1 MQHHAVRRKNM
12 AFSARVSDAPLAQ
25 INVTPLVD
33 VLLVLLVITM
43 ITSPVLTHKLKLDLP
58 QPGIVDKTTPPQF
71 VHLAIHADGSMYWND
86 APVDASMLSSQ
97 LAIAAHENEP
107 PNLVIDPAD
116 GVSYQ
121 TVAAVLSD
129 AKRQGVQKIDFMAS
143 R

>member
-1 MQHHAVRRKNM
+1 M

-58 QPGIVDKTTPPQF
+58 QPNFVEELTPPET

-86 APVDASMLSSQ
+86 APVDASMLSTQ
-97 LAIAAHENEP
+97 LMLAAREKVVP
-107 PNLVIDPAD
+107 SLLIDPAD

-121 TVAAVLSD
+121 IVASVISD
-129 AKRQGVQKIDFMAS
+129 AKRQGLEKIDFIGS
-143 R
+143 P

>member
-1 MQHHAVRRKNM
+1 M
-12 AFSARVSDAPLAQ
+12 AFSARASSVPLAQ

-58 QPGIVDKTTPPQF
+58 QPGTVKPTTTPETVQ
-71 VHLAIHADGSMYWND
+71 LSIHADGSMYWNE
-86 APVDASMLSSQ
+86 APVDAAMLSSQ
-97 LAIAAHENEP
+97 LAIAAHRSEQP
-107 PNLVIDPAD
+107 HLVIDPAD

-121 TVAAVLSD
+121 TVASVMAD
-129 AKRQGVQKIDFMAS
+129 AKRQGVQQIDFMAS

>member
-1 MQHHAVRRKNM
+1 M

-58 QPGIVDKTTPPQF
+58 QAGKVDERMPPPSVQ
-71 VHLAIHADGSMYWND
+71 LSIRADGSMFWND
-86 APVDASMLSSQ
+86 AFVDATTLTSQ
-97 LAIAAHENEP
+97 LAIAAHQARQP
-107 PNLVIDPAD
+107 HLVIDPAD
-116 GVSYQ
+116 GVPYQ
-121 TVAAVLSD
+121 TLASVIAE
-129 AKRQGVQKIDFMAS
+129 AKRQGLQTIDFVDP

>member
-1 MQHHAVRRKNM
+1 M

-43 ITSPVLTHKLKLDLP
+43 ITSPVLTHKVKLDLP
-58 QPGIVDKTTPPQF
+58 QHGIVDVTTPPEMVQ
-71 VHLAIHADGSMYWND
+71 LAIHADGSMTWND
-86 APVDASMLSSQ
+86 APIDASMLSSQ
-97 LAIAAHENEP
+97 LVIAAHQSEQP
-107 PNLVIDPAD
+107 HLVLDPAD

-121 TVAAVLSD
+121 TVASVIAE
-129 AKRQGVQKIDFMAS
+129 AKRQGLQRIDFMDP

>member
-12 AFSARVSDAPLAQ
+12 AFSSRGSAAQLAQ

-58 QPGIVDKTTPPQF
+58 QVGIVDYTTPPEMVQ
-71 VHLAIHADGSMYWND
+71 LAIHADGSMSWND
-86 APVDASMLSSQ
+86 APVDAAMLSSQ
-97 LAIAAHENEP
+97 LAIAAHQGQQP
-107 PNLVIDPAD
+107 KLVIDPAD

-121 TVAAVLSD
+121 IVASVISE
-129 AKRQGVQKIDFMAS
+129 AKQQGLQKIDFVDPH
-143 R
+143 

>member
-1 MQHHAVRRKNM
+1 M
-12 AFSARVSDAPLAQ
+12 AFSARASDAPLAQ

-58 QPGIVDKTTPPQF
+58 QPGNVDYATPPETVQ
-71 VHLAIHADGSMYWND
+71 LSIHADGSMYWND
-86 APVDASMLSSQ
+86 VPVDPSTLTAQ
-97 LAIAAHENEP
+97 LALAAHEARQP
-107 PNLVIDPAD
+107 SLLIDPAD

-121 TVAAVLSD
+121 TVAGVLSD
-129 AKRQGVQKIDFMAS
+129 AKRQGLQKIDFMAP

>member
-1 MQHHAVRRKNM
+1 M
-12 AFSARVSDAPLAQ
+12 AFSARVSAAPLAQ

-58 QPGIVDKTTPPQF
+58 QPGITNHMTP
-71 VHLAIHADGSMYWND
+71 ADTVQLSIRPDGTMVWND
-86 APVDASMLSSQ
+86 VPLDAAMLSSQ
-97 LAIAAHENEP
+97 LAIAGHQGKP
-107 PNLVIDPAD
+107 VHLVIDPAD

-121 TVAAVLSD
+121 TVAGVIAE
-129 AKRQGVQKIDFMAS
+129 AKEQGLQHIDFMAS

>member
-1 MQHHAVRRKNM
+1 M
-12 AFSARVSDAPLAQ
+12 AFSARVSNVPLAQ

-58 QPGIVDKTTPPQF
+58 QTGTVKPTTPPETVRLF
-71 VHLAIHADGSMYWND
+71 IHADGSMYWNEAPLD
-86 APVDASMLSSQ
+86 AAMLSSQ
-97 LAIAAHENEP
+97 LAIAAHRSEQP
-107 PNLVIDPAD
+107 HLVIDPAD

-121 TVAAVLSD
+121 TVASVISD
-129 AKRQGVQKIDFMAS
+129 AKRQGMQQIDFMAS

>member
-1 MQHHAVRRKNM
+1 M
-12 AFSARVSDAPLAQ
+12 AFSARASSVPLAQ

-58 QPGIVDKTTPPQF
+58 QPGTVKPTTTPET
-71 VHLAIHADGSMYWND
+71 VRLSIHANGSMYWNE
-86 APVDASMLSSQ
+86 APVDAAMLSSQ
-97 LAIAAHENEP
+97 LAIAAHRSEQP
-107 PNLVIDPAD
+107 HLVIDPAD

-121 TVAAVLSD
+121 TVASVIAD
-129 AKRQGVQKIDFMAS
+129 AKRQGVQQIDFMAS